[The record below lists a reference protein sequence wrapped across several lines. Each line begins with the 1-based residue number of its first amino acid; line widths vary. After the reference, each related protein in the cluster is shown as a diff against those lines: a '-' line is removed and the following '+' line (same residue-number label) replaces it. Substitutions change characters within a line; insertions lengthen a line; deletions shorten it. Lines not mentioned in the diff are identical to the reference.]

1 LPRPPGHGAAFL
13 ARRHEI
19 IDIAARLIARH
30 GYAAMGIAELA
41 EAVQMGKGGL
51 YRYIGSKEQLLVE
64 IQDRV
69 VGPLVEATRPVVALE
84 LDPLVRLRLAS
95 EILLS
100 VIVARQ
106 DHVRVYE
113 QDHRNLRGENRRIFV
128 KRWDEYQALI
138 RGVIEEA
145 IAAGTFRPVD
155 PNLATLEFLNL
166 HNRTYQWYDPRGPW
180 DVEFLSRE
188 YCATLFSGLSARGP
202 DQVLEAAVARAR
214 ADIVS
219 QIPAVVAVTVGGQ
232 RRGRAPAR
240 TRAGYR
246 ASTT

>member
-1 LPRPPGHGAAFL
+1 
-13 ARRHEI
+13 
-19 IDIAARLIARH
+19 
-30 GYAAMGIAELA
+30 MGIAELA
-41 EAVQMGKGGL
+41 EAVQLGKGGL

-69 VGPLVEATRPVVALE
+69 VGPLLDATGPVVALE

-100 VIVARQ
+100 VIVSRQ

-113 QDHRNLRGENRRIFV
+113 QDHRNLHGENRRIFV

-145 IAAGTFRPVD
+145 IAAG
-155 PNLATLEFLNL
+155 
-166 HNRTYQWYDPRGPW
+166 RT
-180 DVEFLSRE
+180 S
-188 YCATLFSGLSARGP
+188 
-202 DQVLEAAVARAR
+202 
-214 ADIVS
+214 
-219 QIPAVVAVTVGGQ
+219 
-232 RRGRAPAR
+232 AR
-240 TRAGYR
+240 TRANYR